1 MWFNVREDIHRMAGK
16 TTIAP
21 GSMHGWVLYVGKSEH
36 AQGDDAALLA
46 GRRGD
51 VVMAY
56 PVSSLSTF
64 LVTLP
69 AVESSLLESM
79 VFAQVEKRGLAGK
92 LSGETLFDFEKVD
105 HGGEGDLYVVTVVIE
120 MPEGLA
126 LKTATGF
133 TSSAA
138 AQDVSTQPVA
148 RIWKEWGR
156 YVLAIFRDGRPVHA
170 QVLSS
175 RPELGNALA
184 GEVNL
189 SLMGLQGEAG
199 LANAFPETLEV
210 ALDESEADGFA
221 AFSEAASLPVV
232 KVTPAI
238 CNRVTSRPR
247 LTPSSVIGA
256 RRKSRNTVK
265 TVIGLAVGLMIYLV
279 VGAWFWKKAQTTG
292 EEVVSLERQVE
303 ILRPDVERIEL
314 SEQRW
319 KLLEP
324 AFDKNF
330 FPMIQLNR
338 ITSALPG
345 SGVVVREFKTNGRS
359 IRLRGQARDV
369 QLANRLVEDLRAIDG
384 FSAYEWSMPN
394 PKVEK
399 NNTATFE
406 IEGKPKNAQP
416 EQ

>member
-1 MWFNVREDIHRMAGK
+1 MAGK

-21 GSMHGWVLYVGKSEH
+21 GRKHGWVLYTGKSKH
-36 AQGDDAALLA
+36 AEGDDPALLA

-69 AVESSLLESM
+69 PVESSLLESM

-92 LSGETLFDFEKVD
+92 ISGETVFDFQKID
-105 HGGEGDLYVVTVVIE
+105 HSGEGDLYLVTVVIE

-126 LKTATGF
+126 MKTAAGF

-138 AQDVSTQPVA
+138 VQEVGDQPVA
-148 RIWKEWGR
+148 RIWKERGR
-156 YVLAIFRDGRPVHA
+156 YVLAIYREGEPVHA

-175 RPELGNALA
+175 KPELGNALA

-189 SLMGLQGEAG
+189 SLLGLQGEAG
-199 LANAFPETLEV
+199 LAHAFPESLEV
-210 ALDESEADGFA
+210 ALDDGEVEGFR

-232 KVTPAI
+232 KVAPAVRA
-238 CNRVTSRPR
+238 RVVSRPR
-247 LTPSSVIGA
+247 LTPASVIAA

-265 TVIGLAVGLMIYLV
+265 TLIGLAVGLMIYLV
-279 VGAWFWKKAQTTG
+279 VGAWFWKKAKSTEQ
-292 EEVVSLERQVE
+292 EIVSLERQVE

-324 AFDKNF
+324 AFDKDY

-359 IRLRGQARDV
+359 IRVRGQARDV

>member
-1 MWFNVREDIHRMAGK
+1 MAGR

-21 GSMHGWVLYVGKSEH
+21 DRKHGWVLYSGKSEL
-36 AQGDDAALLA
+36 AQGDDPAVLA

-69 AVESSLLESM
+69 SVESSLLESM

-92 LSGETLFDFEKVD
+92 LSGETLFDFEKID
-105 HGGEGDLYVVTVVIE
+105 HSGEGDLYQVTVVIE

-126 LKTATGF
+126 LKSAIGF
-133 TSSAA
+133 TNSAA
-138 AQDVSTQPVA
+138 VQDVSTRPVA
-148 RIWKEWGR
+148 RIWKELGR
-156 YVLAIFRDGRPVHA
+156 YVLAIYREGRPMHA

-175 RPELGNALA
+175 RPVLGNALA

-189 SLMGLQGEAG
+189 SLMGLQGESG
-199 LANAFPETLEV
+199 LASAFPETLEV
-210 ALDESEADGFA
+210 ALDGNEAEGFA
-221 AFSEAASLPVV
+221 AFSDAVSLPVE
-232 KVTPAI
+232 KVTHSI
-238 CNRVTSRPR
+238 RDRVTSRLR
-247 LTPSSVIGA
+247 LTPASVIRA

-265 TVIGLAVGLMIYLV
+265 TLIGLAVGLMIYLV
-279 VGAWFWKKAQTTG
+279 VGAWFWKKAKTTQQ
-292 EEVVSLERQVE
+292 EVTSLERQVE

-314 SEQRW
+314 SEQKW

-369 QLANRLVEDLRAIDG
+369 QLANRLVEDLRAMDG

>member
-1 MWFNVREDIHRMAGK
+1 MAGK

-21 GSMHGWVLYVGKSEH
+21 GKKSGWVLYVGKSEH
-36 AQGDDAALLA
+36 SQGDDPSLLA

-69 AVESSLLESM
+69 STESSLLESM
-79 VFAQVEKRGLAGK
+79 IFAQVEKRGLAGK
-92 LSGETLFDFEKVD
+92 LSGETLFDFERAD
-105 HGGEGDLYVVTVVIE
+105 HGREGGFYLVTVVIE
-120 MPEGLA
+120 MPESFA
-126 LKTATGF
+126 IKTAIGF

-138 AQDVSTQPVA
+138 AQDVGSQSVA
-148 RIWKEWGR
+148 RIWQERGR
-156 YVLAIFRDGRPVHA
+156 YVMAIFCDGRPMHA

-175 RPELGNALA
+175 KPELGQALA

-199 LANAFPETLEV
+199 LVNSFPTTIEV
-210 ALDESEADGFA
+210 ALDEGGADGFNT
-221 AFSEAASLPVV
+221 FSDAASLPVV
-232 KVTPAI
+232 KIATSI
-238 CNRVTSRPR
+238 RDRVAARPR
-247 LTPSSVIGA
+247 LTPSSVIHA
-256 RRKSRNTVK
+256 RKRSRNTVK
-265 TVIGLAVGLMIYLV
+265 TLIGLAVGLMIYLV
-279 VGAWFWKKAQTTG
+279 VGVWFWKKAKTTG
-292 EEVVSLERQVE
+292 QEVTSLERQVE

-319 KLLEP
+319 KILEP
-324 AFDKNF
+324 AFDKDF

-345 SGVVVREFKTNGRS
+345 SGVVVREFKTNGRG

-384 FSAYEWSMPN
+384 FEAYEWSMPN

-416 EQ
+416 DQ

>member
-1 MWFNVREDIHRMAGK
+1 MAGK

-21 GSMHGWVLYVGKSEH
+21 GAESGWGLYADASERSR
-36 AQGDDAALLA
+36 GDDPVLLA
-46 GRRGD
+46 GRRSD

-64 LVTLP
+64 MVTLP
-69 AVESSLLESM
+69 AVENALVESM

-92 LSGETLFDFEKVD
+92 LSGETLFDFEKIA
-105 HGGEGDLYVVTVVIE
+105 HGDDGDLYLVTVVIE
-120 MPEGLA
+120 MPEGMA
-126 LKTATGF
+126 LKSAVGF

-138 AQDVSTQPVA
+138 VQGVNTRPTA

-156 YVLAIFRDGRPVHA
+156 YVLAIFSEGRPVHS

-175 RPELGNALA
+175 KPELGNALA
-184 GEVNL
+184 AEVNL

-199 LANAFPETLEV
+199 LTNALPKSIEV
-210 ALDESEADGFA
+210 ALDESEGGDLS
-221 AFSEAASLPVV
+221 AFSEAANLPVERV
-232 KVTPAI
+232 APSI
-238 CNRVTSRPR
+238 REQVTSRSR

-265 TVIGLAVGLMIYLV
+265 TLIGLAIGLMIYV
-279 VGAWFWKKAQTTG
+279 VLGAWFWNKAKTTKA
-292 EEVVSLERQVE
+292 EVVSLERQVE
-303 ILRPDVERIEL
+303 ILQPDIERIQL
-314 SEQRW
+314 AEQRW
-319 KLLEP
+319 QQLEP
-324 AFDKNF
+324 AFDKDF

-369 QLANRLVEDLRAIDG
+369 QLANRLVEDLRSIDG
-384 FSAYEWSMPN
+384 FSSYEWSMPN

-416 EQ
+416 E

>member
-1 MWFNVREDIHRMAGK
+1 MAGK

-21 GSMHGWVLYVGKSEH
+21 GRKHGWVLYTGKSKH
-36 AQGDDAALLA
+36 AEGDDPALLA

-69 AVESSLLESM
+69 PVESSLLESM

-92 LSGETLFDFEKVD
+92 ISGETVFDFQKID
-105 HGGEGDLYVVTVVIE
+105 HSGEGDLYLVTVVIE

-126 LKTATGF
+126 MKTAAGF

-138 AQDVSTQPVA
+138 VQEVGDQPVA
-148 RIWKEWGR
+148 RIWKERGR
-156 YVLAIFRDGRPVHA
+156 YVLAIYREGEPVHA

-175 RPELGNALA
+175 KPELGNALA

-189 SLMGLQGEAG
+189 SLLGLQGEAG
-199 LANAFPETLEV
+199 LAHAFPESLEV
-210 ALDESEADGFA
+210 ALDDGEVEGFR

-232 KVTPAI
+232 KVASAI
-238 CNRVTSRPR
+238 RARVVSRPR
-247 LTPSSVIGA
+247 LTPDSVIAA

-265 TVIGLAVGLMIYLV
+265 TLIGLAVGLMIYLV
-279 VGAWFWKKAQTTG
+279 VGAWFWKKAKSTEQ
-292 EEVVSLERQVE
+292 EIVSLERQVE

-324 AFDKNF
+324 AFDKDY

-359 IRLRGQARDV
+359 IRVRGQARDV

>member
-1 MWFNVREDIHRMAGK
+1 MWFNLREDIDRMLGK

-21 GSMHGWVLYVGKSEH
+21 GKKNGWVLYVGKSEH
-36 AQGDDAALLA
+36 AQGDDPALLA

-69 AVESSLLESM
+69 AVEDSLLESM

-92 LSGETLFDFEKVD
+92 ISGETLFDFEKID
-105 HGGEGDLYVVTVVIE
+105 HGGEGDLYHVTVVIE

-138 AQDVSTQPVA
+138 VQDVSTQPIA
-148 RIWKEWGR
+148 RVWKEWGR
-156 YVLAIFRDGRPVHA
+156 YVFAIFRDGRPLHA

-175 RPELGNALA
+175 RPELGSALA

-199 LANAFPETLEV
+199 LANGFPETLEV
-210 ALDESEADGFA
+210 AIDESERDGFT
-221 AFSEAASLPVV
+221 AFSETASLPVV
-232 KVTPAI
+232 KVAPAI
-238 CNRVTSRPR
+238 RQKVAVRAR

-265 TVIGLAVGLMIYLV
+265 TLIGLAVGLMIYLV
-279 VGAWFWKKAQTTG
+279 VGAWFWKKAKTTSQ
-292 EEVVSLERQVE
+292 EVVSLERQVE

-319 KLLEP
+319 RLLEP

-416 EQ
+416 E